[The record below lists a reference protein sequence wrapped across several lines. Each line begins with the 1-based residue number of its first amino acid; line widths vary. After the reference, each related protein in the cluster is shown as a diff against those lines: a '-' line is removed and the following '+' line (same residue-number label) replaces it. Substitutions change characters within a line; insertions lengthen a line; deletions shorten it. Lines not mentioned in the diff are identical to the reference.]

1 MLRVDD
7 SSSSS
12 DSKCG
17 NDIVQQVGNTPAVQA
32 LEASANEYVIADLSK
47 GPPNVSGVI
56 IDWDFVHTAD
66 LERALEETAIKY
78 ERDLYI
84 YYRTGGQ

>member
-7 SSSSS
+7 SSSPDIKWS
-12 DSKCG
+12 D
-17 NDIVQQVGNTPAVQA
+17 NIVEQLGNTPAVQA
-32 LEASANEYVIADLSK
+32 LDASQNEYVIADLSK
-47 GPPNVSGVI
+47 GIPSSSGII

-66 LERALEETAIKY
+66 LEWALEEAAIKY

>member
-7 SSSSS
+7 SYNS
-12 DSKCG
+12 DSKFG
-17 NDIVQQVGNTPAVQA
+17 NDILLDLGNMPAVQA
-32 LEASANEYVIADLSK
+32 LGASANEYVIADLSK
-47 GPPNVSGVI
+47 GHPSVSGI
-56 IDWDFVHTAD
+56 IIGWDFVHTAD